1 MSKRILVVDD
11 GSMQDLILFL
21 TDAGFKVVGLAKD
34 GERAIEL
41 AYEQRPDLILM
52 NIELPKL
59 NGLKASDII
68 HKAYRIP
75 SLLVSSSSQKEYVEE
90 MKKPHIMGYLVK
102 PISEVNLISA
112 VEIALVQAQNQKLY
126 EEKIMA
132 LDLSLQQRKSIE
144 KAKGIIMRKRKIT
157 EEKAYRLLR
166 KLSMNKHLPMAK
178 IAELIIVKDQPP
190 MLKTSE

>member
-1 MSKRILVVDD
+1 MSRRLLVVDD
-11 GSMQDLILFL
+11 ESVHDLINLL
-21 TDAGFKVVGLAKD
+21 TNAGFKVVGIARD

-59 NGLKASDII
+59 NGLKASGII

-75 SLLVSSSSQKEYVEE
+75 SLLVSSSSQKEYMEE
-90 MKKPHIMGYLVK
+90 MKKSHIMGYLVK
-102 PISEVNLISA
+102 PISEANLIPA

-126 EEKIMA
+126 EAKVMA

-166 KLSMNKHLPMAK
+166 NLSMNKHLPMAK
-178 IAELIIVKDQPP
+178 IAELIISKDDSA
-190 MLKTSE
+190 MINK

>member
-1 MSKRILVVDD
+1 MSKRLLVVGDE
-11 GSMQDLILFL
+11 SIQDLTCFL
-21 TDAGFKVVGLAKD
+21 TDAGFEVVGIAND

-59 NGLKASDII
+59 NGLKASGII
-68 HKAYRIP
+68 YKAYRIP
-75 SLLVSSSSQKEYVEE
+75 SLLVLSSSPKEYVEE
-90 MKKPHIMGYLVK
+90 MKKTYIMGYLVK
-102 PISEVNLISA
+102 PISKVSLIST
-112 VEIALVQAQNQKLY
+112 VEIAFVQVQNQKLY

-157 EEKAYRLLR
+157 EDKAYRLLR
-166 KLSMNKHLPMAK
+166 NLSMNKHLPMAE
-178 IAELIIVKDQPP
+178 IAELIIVKNQSS
-190 MLKTSE
+190 MVKTSE